1 MLEQHSEK
9 TTNVIKILGI
19 ENSKIPEAIKNTLN
33 SISAN
38 EINKILTLK
47 GLKKSE
53 INAII
58 EKNRIM

>member
-1 MLEQHSEK
+1 M
-9 TTNVIKILGI
+9 
-19 ENSKIPEAIKNTLN
+19 IPEAIKNTLN
-33 SISAN
+33 NIGAN